1 VAVLRLAAYLL
12 AAALMTALAGATIEP
27 PPDVVAVFVETDF
40 EIPPL
45 AYYDERGFKPVH
57 VAYVGEWDT
66 AYWVE
71 THAAVDIPTWSF
83 KKAVIYL
90 PREALNAKTPP
101 DARGGV
107 LRIYLNQ
114 TAVELV
120 ETPPEVVATYS
131 YLKPDEATAP
141 KARAEWIRPPT
152 RKPLDK
158 DLIKEDLDKGGE
170 DRQPSSYQTTQSTPV
185 VSPDGVPGLVVLAL
199 VGFFVAVAFAL
210 LFGVRR
216 GVFHHSWL
224 VAVVWIYLWNLVGGF

>member
-1 VAVLRLAAYLL
+1 MAVLRLAAYLL
-12 AAALMTALAGATIEP
+12 AAALMTALAGAVVEP

-45 AYYDERGFKPVH
+45 AYYDGRGFRPVH
-57 VAYVGEWDT
+57 VAYVGEWEE
-66 AYWVE
+66 AYWVGANA
-71 THAAVDIPTWSF
+71 TVRIPTWNF

-90 PREALNAKTPP
+90 PREALNAKTPS

-114 TAVELV
+114 TVVELV
-120 ETPPEVVATYS
+120 EAPPEVVATYS
-131 YLKPDEATAP
+131 YHKPDEATAP
-141 KARAEWIRPPT
+141 KARAEWIKPPT

-158 DLIKEDLDKGGE
+158 DLILKEDLDKGGE

-185 VSPDGVPGLVVLAL
+185 ASLDGAPGLVVLAL
-199 VGFFVAVAFAL
+199 VGFFAAVALAL
-210 LFGVRR
+210 LFGERR

-224 VAVVWIYLWNLVGGF
+224 VAVVWITCGS